1 MNGSHGICS
10 NVSAADRFEPLTV
23 ITADMLANYTQFTN
37 AIITQ
42 GTFIDSNYLGDFTN
56 GAYYL
61 VLIGTV
67 ATALALIT
75 YVTQSTSV

>member
-1 MNGSHGICS
+1 
-10 NVSAADRFEPLTV
+10 
-23 ITADMLANYTQFTN
+23 MLANYTQFTN